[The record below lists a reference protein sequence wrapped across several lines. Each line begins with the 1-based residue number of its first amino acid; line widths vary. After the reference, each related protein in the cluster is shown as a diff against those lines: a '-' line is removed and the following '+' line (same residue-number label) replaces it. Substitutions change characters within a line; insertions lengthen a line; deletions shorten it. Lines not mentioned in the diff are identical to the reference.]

1 MERIIE
7 CIGHNV
13 VSPLGL
19 TSQENFRNVMEGKS
33 GLRRYESMGNVQTP
47 FILSRI
53 ERDIIE
59 NECRVL
65 GIEPGR
71 YTFFE
76 KILLV
81 SAGKAIAESG
91 IDASSDR
98 VLFVISTTKGNVALL
113 GDNPNGFEK
122 ERVLLGTSARLVAEF
137 FGNHNA
143 PLVVCNACISGL
155 CALIE
160 AMRSL
165 KCGCYDYAV
174 VIGADEQ
181 SPFIISGFQSFKAL
195 SDSECRPFDKER
207 TGLNLGEC
215 AATMVLK
222 AQTKPASGTWQ
233 LVHGAIRNDANH
245 ISGPSRTGEGSY
257 LALKEVLEYAQ
268 VDDLAFVN
276 VHGTAT
282 AYNDEMESIAIYRA
296 GLMDVPVTGLKGYYG
311 HTMGAAGVLESIIS
325 MYAAQS
331 GTVIATRGFKECGTT
346 YPVKVS
352 GQHRKGSGNS
362 FIKLLSGFGGCNAAL
377 LFKLSDMS

>member
-1 MERIIE
+1 MDRVIE
-7 CIGHNV
+7 CIADNV

-19 TSQENFRNVMEGKS
+19 TSQENFQALLDGRS
-33 GLRRYESMGNVQTP
+33 GLKRYEGMGNVQTP
-47 FILSRI
+47 FMLSRI
-53 ERDIIE
+53 DRNIIE
-59 NECRVL
+59 EQCAIL
-65 GIEPGR
+65 GIDRGN
-71 YTFFE
+71 YTLFE
-76 KILLV
+76 KMLLV
-81 SAGKAIAESG
+81 SACKAIADSG

-113 GDNPNGFEK
+113 GDNPQGFDRS
-122 ERVLLGTSARLVAEF
+122 RVLLGPSARMVAAY
-137 FGNHNA
+137 FGNPNA
-143 PLVVCNACISGL
+143 PLVICNACISGL

-165 KCGCYDYAV
+165 KSGGYDYAV

-195 SDSECRPFDKER
+195 SDSGCRPFDRDR

-222 AQTKPASGTWQ
+222 AQCEPVPGNWQ

-257 LALKEVLEYAQ
+257 LALTEVLKCCSPEE
-268 VDDLAFVN
+268 LAFVN

-296 GLMDVPVTGLKGYYG
+296 GLIDVPVTGLKGYYG
-311 HTMGAAGVLESIIS
+311 HTMGAAGIMESIMS

-331 GTVIATRGFKECGTT
+331 GTILATRGFEECGTT

-352 GQHRKGSGNS
+352 SQHRKGSGNS

-377 LFKLSDMS
+377 LFKMSERS

>member
-1 MERIIE
+1 MDRIIE
-7 CIGHNV
+7 CIADNV

-19 TSQENFRNVMEGKS
+19 TSQENYESLLNGRS
-33 GLRRYESMGNVQTP
+33 GLRRYEGMGNVQTP
-47 FILSRI
+47 FMLSRI
-53 ERDIIE
+53 DRSIIE
-59 NECRVL
+59 EQCTGL
-65 GIEPGR
+65 GIATDC
-71 YTFFE
+71 YTVFE
-76 KILLV
+76 KMLLV
-81 SAGKAIAESG
+81 SASKAIAESG

-98 VLFVISTTKGNVALL
+98 VLFIISTTKGNVALL
-113 GDNPNGFEK
+113 GDNPQGFDK
-122 ERVLLGTSARLVAEF
+122 DRVLLGTSARIVARY
-137 FGNHNA
+137 FGNPNE

-155 CALIE
+155 CALID

-165 KCGCYDYAV
+165 ASGSYDYAV

-195 SDSECRPFDKER
+195 SDTECRPFDKDR

-222 AQTKPASGTWQ
+222 AQDKPTKGKWQ

-257 LALKEVLEYAQ
+257 LALTEVLRHCSPEE
-268 VDDLAFVN
+268 LAFVN
-276 VHGTAT
+276 VHGTST

-296 GLMDVPVTGLKGYYG
+296 GLIDVPVTGLKGYYG
-311 HTMGAAGVLESIIS
+311 HTMGAAGVMESIIS

-331 GTVIATRGFKECGTT
+331 GTILATRGYNECGTT

-352 GQHRKGSGNS
+352 SQHREGSGNS

-377 LFKLSDMS
+377 LFRIRS